1 TLLFHLGMFLLRLFV
16 MELGICNLSL
26 VFQLGNLLKGLVC
39 LTFLVVTVMMNGRLR
54 NDFRTVSCLD
64 CGVILLNLMDF
75 AVNTGGKG
83 IANLTDGFVSLKL
96 QFTLSL
102 WKLDFIFKV
111 KTGFSLAAFLIKD

>member
-1 TLLFHLGMFLLRLFV
+1 
-16 MELGICNLSL
+16 
-26 VFQLGNLLKGLVC
+26 
-39 LTFLVVTVMMNGRLR
+39 MMNGRLR

-102 WKLDFIFKV
+102 WQLDFIFK
-111 KTGFSLAAFLIKD
+111 